1 MIRKI
6 GLMGRIVHV
15 ITEVRARYS
24 PVTIFDSDVRPI
36 KDPVDASFFSIHVE
50 AAGDL
55 RVKGEV
61 KLKRYVETK
70 HDIPTD
76 ARWSSFGWIINGE
89 VETRK
94 LP

>member
-1 MIRKI
+1 MSLRYIQTFC
-6 GLMGRIVHV
+6 V
-15 ITEVRARYS
+15 IPKTSNTAVFPLDMLRYDTCFFASETDAR
-24 PVTIFDSDVRPI
+24 R
-36 KDPVDASFFSIHVE
+36 VE